1 MKEWRQM
8 KDGAAWY
15 SNLRKKR
22 RSRIKIVAI
31 INMSNLSSTLPNSSS
46 KRGR

>member
-31 INMSNLSSTLPNSSS
+31 CIRSEL
-46 KRGR
+46 